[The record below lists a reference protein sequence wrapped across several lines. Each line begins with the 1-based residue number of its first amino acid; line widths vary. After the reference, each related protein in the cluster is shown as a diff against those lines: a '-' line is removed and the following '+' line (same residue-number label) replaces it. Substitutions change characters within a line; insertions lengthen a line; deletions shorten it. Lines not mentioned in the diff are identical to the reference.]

1 MSDSRGAGAGAGS
14 VAGLATPS
22 APLTMLG
29 APDAVACEGD
39 SCLVFPPVA
48 AGTSAVGSPAAE
60 PGRRGV
66 SR

>member
-1 MSDSRGAGAGAGS
+1 MSDSRGAGAGA
-14 VAGLATPS
+14 VARAAVATPP

-39 SCLVFPPVA
+39 SCLVVPPVA
-48 AGTSAVGSPAAE
+48 EGTSAVGSPAAE

>member
-1 MSDSRGAGAGAGS
+1 MSDSREAGAGAGS
-14 VAGLATPS
+14 VAGLATPF

-39 SCLVFPPVA
+39 SCLVVPPVA
-48 AGTSAVGSPAAE
+48 EGTSTVAE

>member
-1 MSDSRGAGAGAGS
+1 MSDSRGAGAGS

-39 SCLVFPPVA
+39 SCLVVPPVA
-48 AGTSAVGSPAAE
+48 EGTSAVGSPAAE